1 MAAPVV
7 HFEIGCRDIKATR
20 DFYSTLFGW
29 NCQDMGPTSAMITN
43 LGPFAQPKSEGIG
56 GHMNSLGHEPHKYVT
71 IYVQVPSIETSL
83 AQIQKL
89 GGKTIVP
96 KTEVPG
102 MGHFAWFEDVAGNT
116 VGLWTP
122 MTQ

>member
-20 DFYSTLFGW
+20 SFYGTLFGW
-29 NCQDMGPTSAMITN
+29 SFDEGGPNMAMVNNIGAHAAKKTD
-43 LGPFAQPKSEGIG
+43 GIG
-56 GHMNSLGHEPHKYVT
+56 GHLNALGHEPHKYVT
-71 IYVQVPSIETSL
+71 IYVMVPDIGATL
-83 AQIQKL
+83 AQVQKL
-89 GGKTIVP
+89 GGKAIVP

-102 MGHFAWFEDVAGNT
+102 MGHFAWFEDVAGNV

-122 MTQ
+122 MTR